1 MQSKTSFF
9 NKTVYKK
16 NLTRFAPVWA
26 GYALCLVLGVAL
38 LYVNGGSDKQ
48 YHFANNY
55 ISDLFSVMAVVNL
68 AYGLI
73 AAQLLFGD
81 LFNSRMCNMLHAF
94 PVKRESWFV
103 TNVASGL
110 TFSLVPTGLM
120 ALVAVPLLLD
130 SMFENAAALAFWVFL
145 AANLQFLCFFGMA
158 AFAAMCTAN
167 RFTMLAGYGLL
178 NSGAMMAYWLVDT
191 VYTPMLYGVIT
202 PTALMWNLTP
212 LYHMNDFRFAETQ
225 YSLWQLRELYGN
237 RFDDILL
244 TYTLTDN
251 WWHLYLVAAVG
262 VVYLALALV
271 LYKKRDLECAGDPVA
286 FRWLVPVFEVLCAV
300 FVATAAQFLL
310 ENTLGLRTVS
320 RWVLVLSLA
329 MGWLVAKMLVE
340 RSTRVFRL
348 KNFTGLALLAAVF
361 GISLALTHF
370 DVLGIEDYL
379 PRADQVKKVTFGTD
393 WTANRDLDSPED
405 VEAMLRLQE
414 NALENRA
421 QDSGTYVRGYDG
433 GWVHYEDTNDHLYDR
448 EDETLP
454 ASYVA
459 EVSLSYELENGK
471 IIKRRYNV
479 WVDSEAGALTKDY
492 LNSWKE
498 LNSTYERDG
507 VFYDRLNQALDTF
520 VNFRTGYGEGPLPE
534 ICSDR
539 QAAEALLEC
548 IDMDVREGNMAQH
561 PYFHTGVFRQED
573 EWAENGY
580 AESRSIDICITGRDA
595 SWYVEV
601 YADAAHTIRW
611 LQEHGLMDWEV
622 LPQRTILW

>member
-120 ALVAVPLLLD
+120 ALAAVPLLLD

-237 RFDDILL
+237 RLDDILL

-251 WWHLYLVAAVG
+251 WWHLYLVRVSSTTTS
-262 VVYLALALV
+262 LL
-271 LYKKRDLECAGDPVA
+271 KKCA
-286 FRWLVPVFEVLCAV
+286 
-300 FVATAAQFLL
+300 
-310 ENTLGLRTVS
+310 
-320 RWVLVLSLA
+320 
-329 MGWLVAKMLVE
+329 
-340 RSTRVFRL
+340 
-348 KNFTGLALLAAVF
+348 
-361 GISLALTHF
+361 
-370 DVLGIEDYL
+370 
-379 PRADQVKKVTFGTD
+379 
-393 WTANRDLDSPED
+393 
-405 VEAMLRLQE
+405 
-414 NALENRA
+414 
-421 QDSGTYVRGYDG
+421 
-433 GWVHYEDTNDHLYDR
+433 
-448 EDETLP
+448 
-454 ASYVA
+454 
-459 EVSLSYELENGK
+459 
-471 IIKRRYNV
+471 
-479 WVDSEAGALTKDY
+479 
-492 LNSWKE
+492 
-498 LNSTYERDG
+498 
-507 VFYDRLNQALDTF
+507 
-520 VNFRTGYGEGPLPE
+520 PL
-534 ICSDR
+534 
-539 QAAEALLEC
+539 
-548 IDMDVREGNMAQH
+548 
-561 PYFHTGVFRQED
+561 
-573 EWAENGY
+573 
-580 AESRSIDICITGRDA
+580 
-595 SWYVEV
+595 
-601 YADAAHTIRW
+601 
-611 LQEHGLMDWEV
+611 
-622 LPQRTILW
+622 